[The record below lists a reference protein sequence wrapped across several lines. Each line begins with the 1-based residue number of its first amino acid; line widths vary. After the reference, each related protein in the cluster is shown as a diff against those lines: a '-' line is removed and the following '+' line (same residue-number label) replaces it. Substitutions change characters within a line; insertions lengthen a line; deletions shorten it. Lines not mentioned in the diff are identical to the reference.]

1 MAQYA
6 TDDTLEFAGDYHLPN
21 IVLHNHEGE
30 GLTSDKKGH
39 DIKAITQEL
48 NIYESIYKAGITGSV
63 VVNDAT
69 NIIGKLP
76 IQGTE
81 TLSFKL
87 STPNPEMGILGT
99 VDASQKTGHP
109 FHIYKLADKKQL
121 SEGMQLFTL
130 HFASREFMRNTRVRV
145 SQALEGGLH
154 NMVQEIFANPEYL
167 DSRKFL
173 YFQQTR
179 NQDKI
184 VIPNLRPFGA
194 IDMISARA
202 LPRNSKSAGYL
213 FYETTKGFHFRSFES
228 LLYTSAGVR
237 RKAKQTFRYM
247 PKNVAEED
255 KGDNTKL
262 ASDFEAAESYKFINN
277 VHDTAMNSI
286 MGTYGHQVITHNL
299 YNKSYDIADYHY
311 HNYNEDMLHADGKN
325 RPQVVSTPIDYD
337 NKSISD
343 YNESRVSVQATSQFL
358 HNEDKGMFGTDV
370 QDDGIT
376 EAKRI
381 SVANTITNGVRLQ
394 LVVPGQS
401 FLQAGDV
408 INFEIREVS
417 NENPQGEIDRQF
429 GGRYVITKI
438 RHRITSEE
446 YKMVLECAKDS
457 VYESYPEQNLQT
469 YPNEISRNS
478 PFFQDV
484 NQYDTIEAD
493 INAGRPL
500 RL

>member
-1 MAQYA
+1 
-6 TDDTLEFAGDYHLPN
+6 
-21 IVLHNHEGE
+21 
-30 GLTSDKKGH
+30 
-39 DIKAITQEL
+39 
-48 NIYESIYKAGITGSV
+48 
-63 VVNDAT
+63 
-69 NIIGKLP
+69 
-76 IQGTE
+76 
-81 TLSFKL
+81 
-87 STPNPEMGILGT
+87 
-99 VDASQKTGHP
+99 
-109 FHIYKLADKKQL
+109 
-121 SEGMQLFTL
+121 
-130 HFASREFMRNTRVRV
+130 
-145 SQALEGGLH
+145 
-154 NMVQEIFANPEYL
+154 
-167 DSRKFL
+167 
-173 YFQQTR
+173 
-179 NQDKI
+179 
-184 VIPNLRPFGA
+184 
-194 IDMISARA
+194 
-202 LPRNSKSAGYL
+202 
-213 FYETTKGFHFRSFES
+213 
-228 LLYTSAGVR
+228 
-237 RKAKQTFRYM
+237 M

-277 VHDTAMNSI
+277 VHDTALNSI

-299 YNKSYDIADYHY
+299 YNKSYDIAEYHY

-325 RPQVVSTPIDYD
+325 RPQVVSTPVDYD

-469 YPNEISRNS
+469 YPNEISNNT

-493 INAGRPL
+493 VNAGRPL